1 MSKILDSILGVFSND
16 LAIDLGTANTCVYLK
31 GKGLV
36 LREPSVVAVKK
47 DNRGNKVVLAVGHDA
62 KRMLG
67 RVPGNIEAIRPMKDG
82 VIADFEVTEAMLRHF
97 IAKALKSRRLVRPRI
112 MVCVPTGITQV
123 EKRAVRESAESAGAR
138 EVYETK
144 FTAST
149 MAREVY
155 LIEEPMA
162 AAIGA
167 DLPIQEPI
175 SNMVVDIGGGTTEVA
190 VISLSGIVY
199 SRSVRVGG
207 DKMDEA
213 IMTHVKRKY
222 NMLIGETSAENIKIN
237 IASAYP
243 LDPEQQMDVKGRDL
257 VTGIPQNVT
266 ITSEEVRKAI
276 SEQVDS
282 IVQAVRYALEQTP
295 PELAADIVDRG
306 IVLTGGGALLKG
318 LDQLLREETSLPITV
333 VDDPLSTVVLGT
345 GKALDN
351 INILKDVCID

>member
-1 MSKILDSILGVFSND
+1 MSKVLDAILGVFSND
-16 LAIDLGTANTCVYLK
+16 LAIDLGTANTCVYVR
-31 GKGLV
+31 GQGIV

-47 DNRGNKVVLAVGHDA
+47 DARGNNRVLAVGQDA

-67 RVPGNIEAIRPMKDG
+67 RTPGNIEAIRPMKDG

-97 IAKALKSRRLVRPRI
+97 IAKVHNSRRMVRPRI

-123 EKRAVRESAESAGAR
+123 EKRAVKESAESAGAR
-138 EVYETK
+138 EV
-144 FTAST
+144 S
-149 MAREVY
+149 
-155 LIEEPMA
+155 LILDPMA

-167 DLPIQEPI
+167 DLPIQEPT

-213 IMTHVKRKY
+213 IMTHIKRKY
-222 NMLIGETSAENIKIN
+222 NLLIGEPTAEDIKIK
-237 IASAYP
+237 IASAFP
-243 LDPEQQMDVKGRDL
+243 MDPEQQLEVKGRDL
-257 VTGIPQNVT
+257 VTGIPQSII

-282 IVQAVRYALEQTP
+282 IVQAVRIALEQAP
-295 PELAADIVDRG
+295 AELAADIVDRG

-333 VDDPLSTVVLGT
+333 VDDPLSTVVVGT
-345 GKALDN
+345 GRALEN
-351 INILKDVCID
+351 LMLFKDVCTD

>member
-1 MSKILDSILGVFSND
+1 MAKILDFVLGAFSSD
-16 LAIDLGTANTCVYLK
+16 LAIDLGTANTCVYVK
-31 GKGLV
+31 GQGIV

-47 DNRGNKVVLAVGHDA
+47 DGRGNNVVLAVGHDA

-67 RVPGNIEAIRPMKDG
+67 RTPGNISAIRPMKDG

-97 IAKALKSRRLVRPRI
+97 ISKVHNSRHLVRPRI
-112 MVCVPTGITQV
+112 IVCVPTGITQV
-123 EKRAVRESAESAGAR
+123 EKRAVKESAQSAG
-138 EVYETK
+138 
-144 FTAST
+144 
-149 MAREVY
+149 AREVY

-167 DLPIQEPI
+167 NLPIQEPT

-190 VISLSGIVY
+190 IISLSGIVY

-207 DKMDEA
+207 DKMDES
-213 IMTHVKRKY
+213 IMTHVRRKY
-222 NMLIGETSAENIKIN
+222 SMLIGESSAEEIKVK

-243 LDPEQQMDVKGRDL
+243 MDPEQQIEVKGRDL
-257 VTGIPQNVT
+257 VTGIPQNII

-276 SEQVDS
+276 AEQVEG
-282 IVQAVRYALEQTP
+282 IVQAVRMALEQTP

-306 IVLTGGGALLKG
+306 IVLTGGGALLRG

-333 VDDPLSTVVLGT
+333 VEDPLSTVVMGT
-345 GKALDN
+345 GKALDSLH
-351 INILKDVCID
+351 ILKEVCID

>member
-1 MSKILDSILGVFSND
+1 MPKLVNFILGAFSND
-16 LAIDLGTANTCVYLK
+16 LAIDLGTANTCVYVK
-31 GKGLV
+31 GQGIV

-47 DNRGNKVVLAVGHDA
+47 DSRGNSVVLAVGQDA

-67 RVPGNIEAIRPMKDG
+67 RTPGNIQAIRPMKDG

-97 IAKALKSRRLVRPRI
+97 ISKVHNSRRHLVRPRN

-123 EKRAVRESAESAGAR
+123 EKRAVKESAQSAG
-138 EVYETK
+138 
-144 FTAST
+144 
-149 MAREVY
+149 AREVY

-167 DLPIQEPI
+167 NLPIQEPT

-207 DKMDEA
+207 DKMDES

-222 NMLIGETSAENIKIN
+222 NMLIGESSAEEIKIK

-243 LDPEQQMDVKGRDL
+243 MDPEQQIEVKGRDL
-257 VTGIPQNVT
+257 VTGIPQNII

-282 IVQAVRYALEQTP
+282 IVQAVRIALEQTP

-333 VDDPLSTVVLGT
+333 VEDPLSTVVMGT
-345 GKALDN
+345 GRALDN
-351 INILKDVCID
+351 LNELGDVCID